1 MKRVILLT
9 LVLSL
14 SVSLI
19 ACSTTDSTLQS
30 PYNKDSVVDNS
41 SSMYGIKEEL
51 LGCWSTEPEYELEY
65 GLGYNCNLEAFSFF
79 GNGTYCHLEVRDKY
93 LYRYNFTF
101 GSWFAEDDGTLVM
114 YTDDMSSARLRKYS
128 IVDDALTIK
137 SISAKPQL
145 LFASNENIYDLCQRT
160 LDHLEELDSS
170 INWDEYYSY

>member
-19 ACSTTDSTLQS
+19 ACSDTDSKLHTPSNQ
-30 PYNKDSVVDNS
+30 DSAIDNS

-51 LGCWSTEPEYELEY
+51 LGCWSTEPEYELD

-79 GNGTYCHLEVRDKY
+79 GNGTYCHLEVRDEY
-93 LYRYNFTF
+93 FYRYNFTF

-160 LDHLEELDSS
+160 LDHIKELDSS
-170 INWDEYYSY
+170 INWEEYYSY